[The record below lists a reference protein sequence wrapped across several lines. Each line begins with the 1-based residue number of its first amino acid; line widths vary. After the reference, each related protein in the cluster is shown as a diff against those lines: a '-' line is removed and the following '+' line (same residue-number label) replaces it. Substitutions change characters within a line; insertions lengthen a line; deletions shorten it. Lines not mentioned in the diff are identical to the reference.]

1 MAPYT
6 INENIYTHG
15 SGLEPDGPFLVVF
28 MLLSH
33 GKQRSQTMFTLF
45 TFHYKITFGLH
56 LTKAGSTHA
65 WSNSNLINGR
75 NFTNSENIDG
85 SRSQNPKT

>member
-33 GKQRSQTMFTLF
+33 GKQRSKTMYEVSCLHF
-45 TFHYKITFGLH
+45 IT
-56 LTKAGSTHA
+56 K
-65 WSNSNLINGR
+65 
-75 NFTNSENIDG
+75 
-85 SRSQNPKT
+85 

>member
-33 GKQRSQTMFTLF
+33 GKQRSKTMFEVFCLHF
-45 TFHYKITFGLH
+45 IT
-56 LTKAGSTHA
+56 K
-65 WSNSNLINGR
+65 
-75 NFTNSENIDG
+75 
-85 SRSQNPKT
+85 

>member
-1 MAPYT
+1 MSVPYT

-33 GKQRSQTMFTLF
+33 GKQRSQTMFEVFCLHF
-45 TFHYKITFGLH
+45 IT
-56 LTKAGSTHA
+56 K
-65 WSNSNLINGR
+65 
-75 NFTNSENIDG
+75 
-85 SRSQNPKT
+85 

>member
-33 GKQRSQTMFTLF
+33 GKQRSQTMFEVFCLHF
-45 TFHYKITFGLH
+45 ITKSPLAF
-56 LTKAGSTHA
+56 
-65 WSNSNLINGR
+65 I
-75 NFTNSENIDG
+75 
-85 SRSQNPKT
+85 